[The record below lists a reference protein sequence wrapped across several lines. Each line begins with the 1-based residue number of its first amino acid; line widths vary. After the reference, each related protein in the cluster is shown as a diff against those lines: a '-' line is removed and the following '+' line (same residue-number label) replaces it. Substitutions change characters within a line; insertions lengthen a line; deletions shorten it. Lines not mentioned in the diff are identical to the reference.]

1 MMTAAEFSHFAQQAT
16 NGYLWIDYQFHQ
28 MGPDA
33 MILAG
38 QSVFLGTDFD
48 SYIRN
53 CHRFLVGTI
62 QKYLLEMWTVD
73 RVVHDPFYFYGN
85 ELRFFHHDTMSD
97 YEYIAVTG
105 TDFFVRT
112 EYIPNFPTGFSNR
125 GMLEI
130 PMYGESDVEIENL
143 TPYQRLVFD

>member
-1 MMTAAEFSHFAQQAT
+1 MMTAAEFSRFTKQAT
-16 NGYLWIDYQFHQ
+16 DGYLWLDYQFHQ
-28 MGPDA
+28 IGQDA

-38 QSVFLGTDFD
+38 QSVFLGIDFD
-48 SYIRN
+48 IYIRN

-62 QKYLLEMWTVD
+62 QKYLLEMWIVD
-73 RVVHDPFYFYGN
+73 REVHDPFYFCGN
-85 ELRFFHHDTMSD
+85 ELRFFHDDTMSD

-105 TDFFVRT
+105 TDFFVCT
-112 EYIPNFPTGFSNR
+112 EYIPNFRTGYSAR

-130 PMYGESDVEIENL
+130 LMYGESDVEIENL